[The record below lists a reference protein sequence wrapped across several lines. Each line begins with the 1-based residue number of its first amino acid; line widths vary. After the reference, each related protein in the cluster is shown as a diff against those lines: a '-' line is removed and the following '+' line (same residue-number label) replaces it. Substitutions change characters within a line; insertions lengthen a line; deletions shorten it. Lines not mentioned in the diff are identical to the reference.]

1 MHLNK
6 NLKTLVNYINY
17 SWSLETIYKTILMPK
32 ISFSLFS
39 KLQFLVCFKII
50 FVFKTK
56 TGATELHFQVIFIF
70 TSWWKIHLVK
80 KHLSDRSTISESF
93 FSVTIPGFSPYPP
106 EKSQAP
112 IKNPRLS
119 HATWDAWFILVF
131 TVTHLEPQPL
141 PTPPSALSHFLKVRW
156 V

>member
-70 TSWWKIHLVK
+70 ISWWKIHSEKTPFRSKVSKGK
-80 KHLSDRSTISESF
+80 KK
-93 FSVTIPGFSPYPP
+93 GF
-106 EKSQAP
+106 
-112 IKNPRLS
+112 
-119 HATWDAWFILVF
+119 
-131 TVTHLEPQPL
+131 
-141 PTPPSALSHFLKVRW
+141 
-156 V
+156 